1 MQTKMIALPADS
13 VMFPGPQVHKW
24 TGLTVGNKHSEKKS
38 SIISEKALKMSNY
51 DFNLNKSKNKQ
62 TKKHTFS
69 HFTKKV
75 QNIP

>member
-51 DFNLNKSKNKQ
+51 DFNLNKSKNKN
-62 TKKHTFS
+62 KKTYL
-69 HFTKKV
+69 
-75 QNIP
+75 